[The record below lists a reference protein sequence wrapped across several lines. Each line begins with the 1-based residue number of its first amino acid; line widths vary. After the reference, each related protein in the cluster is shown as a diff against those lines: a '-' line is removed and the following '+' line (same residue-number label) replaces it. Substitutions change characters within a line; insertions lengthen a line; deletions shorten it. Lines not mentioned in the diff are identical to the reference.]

1 MGSAVPDDRSLRLGF
16 GQFLGRVQL
25 GLESDGIA
33 VRELAARPAHR
44 GVPRHTHEHAHFCL
58 VLSGVFETTTHNLEG
73 RCGAAMLLFHPA
85 GTTHEDRYLS
95 PTGRCLTIS
104 FGPDVLERFG
114 LPRLPGRSVA
124 LHDAR
129 IGFPGSRMRREL
141 RAPDSFTEITLEG
154 LTLEM
159 VGRVQTCVERCGSR
173 RPAWLA
179 RAVAFLRECA
189 TEPARVSDVAEEA
202 GVHPVHLAR
211 VFRKHLGLSPGEYL
225 RRARVQ
231 AAMELVEQTS
241 GPLATI
247 ALRAGFCD
255 QSALTRA
262 FGRELGTTPAA
273 YRRALDG

>member
-1 MGSAVPDDRSLRLGF
+1 MGSAGPADRSLRLGF

-33 VRELAARPAHR
+33 VRELAARPAHP

-58 VLSGVFETTTHNLEG
+58 VLSGVFATTTHNLEG

-104 FGPDVLERFG
+104 LGPDVTDRFG
-114 LPRLPGRSVA
+114 VPRLPERSLA
-124 LHDAR
+124 LHDAE
-129 IGFPGSRMRREL
+129 IGFPGSRMRCEL
-141 RAPDSFTEITLEG
+141 RAPDSLTELSLEG
-154 LTLEM
+154 LTLELI
-159 VGRVQTCVERCGSR
+159 GRVQRGSERLGSG

-179 RAVAFLRECA
+179 RAVACLRECA
-189 TEPARVSDVAEEA
+189 TAPARVTDIAEEA

-241 GPLATI
+241 EPLATI

-273 YRRALDG
+273 YRRVVHG